1 MKIAVEFFLQIS
13 LMQTEVQMKQ
23 KYSNFVIIDVE
34 MM

>member
-23 KYSNFVIIDVE
+23 KNLNFVIIDVR